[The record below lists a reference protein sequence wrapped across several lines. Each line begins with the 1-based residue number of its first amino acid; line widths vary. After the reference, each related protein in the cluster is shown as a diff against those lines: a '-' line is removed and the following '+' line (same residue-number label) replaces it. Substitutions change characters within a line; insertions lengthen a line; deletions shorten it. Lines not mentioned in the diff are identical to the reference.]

1 MNNTEQQKIFKLAK
15 QLRKSG
21 LLPTLTQE
29 DIDNEPTA
37 LAFSYPNE
45 SSLPDVLY
53 RVFLQGY
60 KMGLLGVDEIQSD
73 AEFRAFKHKLGLED
87 EDN

>member
-1 MNNTEQQKIFKLAK
+1 MKINKGY
-15 QLRKSG
+15 RIS
-21 LLPTLTQE
+21 TITQE
-29 DIDNEPTA
+29 NIDDKPA
-37 LAFSYPNE
+37 I
-45 SSLPDVLY
+45 PDVLY

>member
-1 MNNTEQQKIFKLAK
+1 MNKDKQNKIFNVSKR
-15 QLRKSG
+15 LREVG